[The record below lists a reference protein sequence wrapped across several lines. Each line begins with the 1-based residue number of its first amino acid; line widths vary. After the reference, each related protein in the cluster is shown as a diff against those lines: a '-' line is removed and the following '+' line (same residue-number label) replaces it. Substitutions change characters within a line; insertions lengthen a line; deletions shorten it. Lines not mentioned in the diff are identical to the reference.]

1 MFPIKPARCDEPEVT
16 KKYYFS
22 GKLDQKGRIAGDGV
36 VTIADSLPDQK
47 NCIKI
52 GKSFGLKIKRI
63 RSSFVDGLANSR
75 TFVEFYNNETS
86 SKANDATSS
95 EANDEKSSK
104 AEVVA
109 VAGVVRGLFRFE
121 SDDWW
126 SLSTFGDGLVD
137 GPCWTVHSNFVSF
150 I

>member
-52 GKSFGLKIKRI
+52 GKIFGLKIKRI

-75 TFVEFYNNETS
+75 TFVEFYNNET
-86 SKANDATSS
+86 
-95 EANDEKSSK
+95 SSK